1 MTSKKSQAPI
11 NCIEFNNTPNHHW
24 SIRKARI
31 KFGMCLILRRRRII
45 QALVVSFA
53 IMLAAAL
60 PAYAADELWYKEYGG
75 DGSDEFYDIVQLSDG
90 GFALLGI
97 LRDPILEEAYAWLT
111 RTNSDGEMIWNK
123 TYDTGGFASDLGYG
137 LIEVSTGGY
146 FIAGRTAA
154 HAAWMI
160 RTDASGIMVWNSTF
174 AMGGASTAAHC
185 VIECSNGGFV
195 VVGGGSFLL
204 KLDSSGNQLWNKTF
218 NTASA
223 DEYETSGILSV
234 AEIGGGHFIL
244 AGYTES
250 LGAGD
255 GDVWL
260 IRADADGNELWNRTF
275 GGAEPDVGYSVIE
288 VSTGGF
294 AIAAGTSSF
303 QDSAGGWLVR
313 VDGDGNELWDQLYN
327 ETIGFAGLMSAPG
340 GLDVVECS
348 DGGFALTDRQYS
360 QDIGLGHYDTWLG
373 RTDSDGVLQWHKIFG
388 DEFEGGDGRAL
399 VELAT
404 GGFAVAGWMRSVES
418 GPTNGLLIVFEDSA
432 PPSEVPDYTLLIAI
446 GIGGAII
453 LIVIVVYMRKR
464 RS

>member
-1 MTSKKSQAPI
+1 M
-11 NCIEFNNTPNHHW
+11 
-24 SIRKARI
+24 
-31 KFGMCLILRRRRII
+31 LRRRIII

-60 PAYAADELWYKEYGG
+60 PVYAADELWYKEYGG
-75 DGSDEFYDIVQLSDG
+75 EGSDDFYDIVQLSDG

-97 LRDPILEEAYAWLT
+97 TEYLSSGDRSAWLT

-123 TYDTGGFASDLGYG
+123 TYDTGTFASDIGYS

-146 FIAGRTAA
+146 LIAGRTAA
-154 HAAWMI
+154 HYAWMI
-160 RTDASGIMVWNSTF
+160 RTDASGVMVWNSTF
-174 AMGGASTAAHC
+174 AMGGASTAAFC
-185 VIECSNGGFV
+185 VIECSNGEFA
-195 VVGGGSFLL
+195 VVGHGAGNFLL

-223 DEYETSGILSV
+223 EETETSGILSV

-244 AGYTES
+244 AGYTEG

-313 VDGDGNELWDQLYN
+313 VDGDGNELWNQLYN
-327 ETIGFAGLMSAPG
+327 DTHGFAGLRSAPG

-360 QDIGLGHYDTWLG
+360 QDPGLGHYDIWMG

-388 DEFEGGDGRAL
+388 DEFEGGDGHAL

-418 GPTNGLLIVFEDSA
+418 GPTSGLLIVFEDSA

-446 GIGGAII
+446 GIGGAVI

>member
-1 MTSKKSQAPI
+1 M
-11 NCIEFNNTPNHHW
+11 
-24 SIRKARI
+24 
-31 KFGMCLILRRRRII
+31 L
-45 QALVVSFA
+45 QALVVLFA
-53 IMLAAAL
+53 IILAAAL
-60 PAYAADELWYKEYGG
+60 PVYAADELWYKEYGG
-75 DGSDEFYDIVQLSDG
+75 NGSDELYDIVQLSDG
-90 GFALLGI
+90 GFALLGW
-97 LRDPILEEAYAWLT
+97 LENTSSGEWSAWLI

-123 TYDTGGFASDLGYG
+123 TYDTGGFASDIGYS

-146 FIAGRTAA
+146 LIAGRTAG
-154 HAAWMI
+154 HHAWMI
-160 RTDASGIMVWNSTF
+160 RTDASGVMVWNCTF

-223 DEYETSGILSV
+223 GEYESSGILSV
-234 AEIGGGHFIL
+234 AEVSGGHFIL

-255 GDVWL
+255 SDVWL

-275 GGAEPDVGYSVIE
+275 GGTDTDIGYSIIE

-303 QDSAGGWLVR
+303 LDSARGWLVR
-313 VDGDGNELWDQLYN
+313 VDGDGNELWNRRYN
-327 ETIGFAGLMSAPG
+327 DTTGFAGLMNAPG
-340 GLDVVECS
+340 GISVVECS
-348 DGGFALTDRQYS
+348 DGGFALVDCQSS
-360 QDIGLGHYDTWLG
+360 QDPGLWHADIWLG

-388 DEFEGGDGRAL
+388 DEFEGGDGHAL

-418 GPTNGLLIVFEDSA
+418 GPTSGLLIVFEDSA

-446 GIGGAII
+446 GIGGAVI